1 LKNGARGP
9 AVRRSR
15 RLREASGGGA
25 RTVPTPAA
33 AAAAAAAA
41 TPPPHRASCVA
52 AVRSETRKRVT
63 GADGYADDQFLC
75 SRSRRPTG
83 T

>member
-1 LKNGARGP
+1 
-9 AVRRSR
+9 
-15 RLREASGGGA
+15 
-25 RTVPTPAA
+25 VPTPAA